1 MTVDMAPSLH
11 RRLKN
16 WTTYASEQLDVA
28 DVPAAE
34 VVRSLVDLLTNV
46 QRSPEVRQLLVAA
59 VLEEL
64 REQRQ

>member
-1 MTVDMAPSLH
+1 MTVDMAPALH
-11 RRLKN
+11 RRLKS
-16 WTTYASEQLDVA
+16 WTTYAAEQLDVA